1 MPHPVAHNR
10 PVADITIVREASNS
24 RLKVVVLVVG
34 DGSKDVIVD
43 DDKRVMLWKFRRH
56 CRRLLRRC

>member
-10 PVADITIVREASNS
+10 PVADTTIVREASNS
-24 RLKVVVLVVG
+24 RLTVVVLVVG

-43 DDKRVMLWKFRRH
+43 DDKRVMLWKSRRH
-56 CRRLLRRC
+56 CRRLRRRC